1 MQARVRPIG
10 SKVSVLVW
18 QISPRLERAAPL
30 LYSDAT
36 GSFHDAIHKSVFYA
50 NVNADRRRFDRD
62 GRNESPERS
71 LRFQL
76 GYRLG
81 SGLRK
86 QAFVKLVRRV
96 RSSERPSYIGPRP
109 KNSEGVGGVTAS
121 IGVKPASSTIS
132 TARIRNII
140 SSFNNENFG
149 RRLVQD
155 HIVIAFLASH

>member
-1 MQARVRPIG
+1 LNEP
-10 SKVSVLVW
+10 
-18 QISPRLERAAPL
+18 PRCYTQTQLGA
-30 LYSDAT
+30 
-36 GSFHDAIHKSVFYA
+36 FHDAIRKSVFYA

-96 RSSERPSYIGPRP
+96 RSSERPSYIRPRF
-109 KNSEGVGGVTAS
+109 KNSEGVVGVHS
-121 IGVKPASSTIS
+121 LNRRK
-132 TARIRNII
+132 ARVFHDIYGTHPQHHFV
-140 SSFNNENFG
+140 FNNENFG
-149 RRLVQD
+149 RGLVQD